1 MQKRWLGCA
10 HRDFSSS
17 RWGQLQKSYSQ
28 SMEGAPIS
36 LQGLAERGSLM
47 QGLVE
52 RDRLAFMAIL
62 PEDLRED
69 VQKAFQLR
77 EARKW
82 GGNAPLEGL
91 AALESMPDPDQM
103 GPFKNIGFGE
113 KVRLLSAMS
122 PAQVSAILGEL

>member
-1 MQKRWLGCA
+1 
-10 HRDFSSS
+10 
-17 RWGQLQKSYSQ
+17 
-28 SMEGAPIS
+28 
-36 LQGLAERGSLM
+36 M

-52 RDRLAFMAIL
+52 RDRLVFMDML

-77 EARKW
+77 QARKW

-91 AALESMPDPDQM
+91 AALEAMPDPDQAA
-103 GPFKNIGFGE
+103 PFKNIGFSE

-122 PAQVSAILGEL
+122 PAQVSAILGGLIFLGLPALQVQKHWMVIQHAEPG